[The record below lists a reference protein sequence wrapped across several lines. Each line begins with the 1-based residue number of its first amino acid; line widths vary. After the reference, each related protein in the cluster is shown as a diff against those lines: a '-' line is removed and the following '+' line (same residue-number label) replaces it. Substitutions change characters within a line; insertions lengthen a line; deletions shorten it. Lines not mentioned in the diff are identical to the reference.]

1 MAQSEFTSGP
11 VRELS
16 PSELGV
22 DGYTDIELLSD
33 SGHNRVYRAM
43 HAGKWVVL
51 KIAREDEG
59 NATRNRLLL
68 QREYDIMHAIDCI
81 YVVNTW
87 QIADIPGLGRA
98 IVMEYVQGRTFHQ
111 FVQEKPSLSVRKR
124 VAEELMEALETLHAH
139 QIVHGDL
146 KQDNILITD
155 VGNHVRLIDFGF
167 ADTDAYIAKIAIA
180 QDNEAYTRMVEH
192 LFPGRLNYLVRLAV
206 LRRWRLTW
214 LVPLIMIACMV
225 AAAIIY
231 MRPVYKGTAD
241 VQPATIA
248 DTTQRDMQKDTV
260 VVAQRVVRR
269 DTVVVTQQVVRRD
282 TVMVSAPEDET
293 WTGIKK
299 ELDVSCKSLYDLYA
313 DSITNMP
320 EKEYDKAFEL
330 HHAYAMRMFDL
341 KQQLSADYPQY
352 EEQIEGEY
360 IKLYGIGYSKL
371 SQIFRYYPYV
381 IRK

>member
-1 MAQSEFTSGP
+1 
-11 VRELS
+11 
-16 PSELGV
+16 
-22 DGYTDIELLSD
+22 
-33 SGHNRVYRAM
+33 
-43 HAGKWVVL
+43 
-51 KIAREDEG
+51 
-59 NATRNRLLL
+59 
-68 QREYDIMHAIDCI
+68 
-81 YVVNTW
+81 
-87 QIADIPGLGRA
+87 
-98 IVMEYVQGRTFHQ
+98 MEYVQGRTFHQ
-111 FVQEKPSLSVRKR
+111 FVPEKPSLSVRKR

-167 ADTDAYIAKIAIA
+167 SDTDAYIAKIAIA

-231 MRPVYKGTAD
+231 MRPVYKGIAD

-248 DTTQRDMQKDTV
+248 DTTQRDVQTDTV
-260 VVAQRVVRR
+260 VVTQRVVRR

-313 DSITNMP
+313 DSITKMP

-352 EEQIEGEY
+352 EEQIEEEHT
-360 IKLYGIGYSKL
+360 KLYGIGYSKL

-381 IRK
+381 IRN

>member
-1 MAQSEFTSGP
+1 MIQSEFTSGP

-16 PSELGV
+16 PNELGV
-22 DGYTDIELLSD
+22 DGYTDLELLSD

-167 ADTDAYIAKIAIA
+167 SDTDAYIAKIAITR
-180 QDNEAYTRMVEH
+180 DNEALVKIIGC
-192 LFPGRLNYLVRLAV
+192 LFPGRLNVVRMAV

-248 DTTQRDMQKDTV
+248 DTTQRDVQKDTV
-260 VVAQRVVRR
+260 VVTQRVVRR

-293 WTGIKK
+293 WTGIKE

-320 EKEYDKAFEL
+320 EKEYHKAREL
-330 HHAYAMRMFDL
+330 HHAYFLRMFDL
-341 KQQLSADYPQY
+341 KLQLLAAYPEY
-352 EEQIEGEY
+352 DEQIEQAHATIY
-360 IKLYGIGYSKL
+360 NLGYTRLLQMYKD
-371 SQIFRYYPYV
+371 YPY
-381 IRK
+381 IMK

>member
-16 PSELGV
+16 PNELGV
-22 DGYTDIELLSD
+22 DGYTDLELLSD

-167 ADTDAYIAKIAIA
+167 SDTDAYIAKIAIA

-248 DTTQRDMQKDTV
+248 DTTQRDVQK
-260 VVAQRVVRR
+260 

-282 TVMVSAPEDET
+282 TVMASAPEDKT

-320 EKEYDKAFEL
+320 EKEYHNAREL
-330 HHAYAMRMFDL
+330 HSAYARRMYET